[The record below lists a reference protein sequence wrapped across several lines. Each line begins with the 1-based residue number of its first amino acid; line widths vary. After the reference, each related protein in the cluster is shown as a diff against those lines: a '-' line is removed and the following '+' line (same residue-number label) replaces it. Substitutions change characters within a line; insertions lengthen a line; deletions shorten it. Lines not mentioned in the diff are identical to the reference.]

1 MEEGAR
7 PLSDI
12 PAINRFLSY
21 CRIRT
26 VPSKTV
32 VIHAGDL
39 PDVLYY
45 IVSGSV
51 EVMIEDEEGNEMVL
65 AYLNKGQ
72 FFGEMGLF
80 YEQPTRSAWVR
91 TRQQCE
97 LAEMTYPRF
106 RQLAAESPGLVF
118 ELATQLATRLDRTNR
133 KLGDLAFVDVTG
145 RVAHAIMDLCSEPD
159 AMTHP
164 EGMQIKVSRQELS
177 RLVGCSREMAGR
189 VLKVLEDQGLL
200 RATGKTI
207 VVFGARPKMKT
218 KPPLAAAAGRAGRHA
233 AIAVRTTTTTTMST
247 TTKIETSVR
256 LEPTHSVILT
266 PACLAVSF
274 SLTLPFA
281 ISARIA
287 AIVARVIL
295 RSRRSPSPPR
305 TCRRRRARSR
315 RCCPTFTPPSI
326 SSRISRP
333 LARMRSRACAQL
345 VERRRDELLAAEARV
360 HRHDQDHVDLV
371 DHVIEP
377 VERRR
382 RIEHQ
387 AGLAAVLADQLDRAI
402 DVLAR
407 FRMER
412 DPGGAGL
419 REVRNDAIDRLHHQV
434 HVDRRG
440 DAVLAQRLAHQ
451 RADGEIRHVVIV
463 HHVEVDQVG
472 AGSEHRLHFLAEA
485 REVGGEDGRSD
496 PGRSWNGTFVHFL
509 ASTSCRARRAATS
522 YAARICRVFSSAT
535 FIIDSGRPLRDQLV
549 GMILIHE
556 AAIGLRDLG
565 VGRRARHAQHFVG
578 LGDAIDRGPRAP
590 ARCEACCMRSSASI
604 CTTS

>member
-218 KPPLAAAAGRAGRHA
+218 KPPLAAAAGRAGA
-233 AIAVRTTTTTTMST
+233 ATAAGT
-247 TTKIETSVR
+247 
-256 LEPTHSVILT
+256 T
-266 PACLAVSF
+266 PAN
-274 SLTLPFA
+274 
-281 ISARIA
+281 
-287 AIVARVIL
+287 
-295 RSRRSPSPPR
+295 RR
-305 TCRRRRARSR
+305 TDDDDDDDDD
-315 RCCPTFTPPSI
+315 FD
-326 SSRISRP
+326 
-333 LARMRSRACAQL
+333 
-345 VERRRDELLAAEARV
+345 DEDE
-360 HRHDQDHVDLV
+360 
-371 DHVIEP
+371 E
-377 VERRR
+377 
-382 RIEHQ
+382 
-387 AGLAAVLADQLDRAI
+387 
-402 DVLAR
+402 
-407 FRMER
+407 
-412 DPGGAGL
+412 
-419 REVRNDAIDRLHHQV
+419 
-434 HVDRRG
+434 
-440 DAVLAQRLAHQ
+440 
-451 RADGEIRHVVIV
+451 
-463 HHVEVDQVG
+463 
-472 AGSEHRLHFLAEA
+472 
-485 REVGGEDGRSD
+485 
-496 PGRSWNGTFVHFL
+496 
-509 ASTSCRARRAATS
+509 
-522 YAARICRVFSSAT
+522 
-535 FIIDSGRPLRDQLV
+535 
-549 GMILIHE
+549 
-556 AAIGLRDLG
+556 
-565 VGRRARHAQHFVG
+565 
-578 LGDAIDRGPRAP
+578 
-590 ARCEACCMRSSASI
+590 
-604 CTTS
+604 